1 MPFYLCDLKVPIT
14 AEAATS
20 CMKESVGPP
29 RYFLDDLLLRFD
41 SSLAITPLFGTVQ
54 AESFWVWRRITYRN
68 AFLPIVWGRIIHAP
82 TGIRIRLAMFLNPIG
97 AVFALV
103 SLSLTGMFA
112 LLSVVAQ
119 GGAKRWDNYVPAA
132 MFVFVLVLVCARF
145 FPEAIKA
152 KRLIEDI
159 LAETS
164 A

>member
-1 MPFYLCDLKVPIT
+1 MPFYLCDLTVPIT

-20 CMKESVGPP
+20 RMRGSVGPP
-29 RYFLDDLLLRFD
+29 RYFPDDLLLRFD
-41 SSLAITPLFGTVQ
+41 TSVAITPLFGTVQ

-68 AFLPIVWGRIIHAP
+68 AFLPIVWGRTIHAP

-97 AVFALV
+97 AVFALAW
-103 SLSLTGMFA
+103 LSMTGVFA
-112 LLSVVAQ
+112 LLSVAAQ
-119 GGAKRWDNYVPAA
+119 GGVKSWDRYVPAA
-132 MFVFVLVLVCARF
+132 MFVVGLVLVCASF
-145 FPEAIKA
+145 FPEAIKV